1 LALVLLCTT
10 AVHAGQWT
18 ITPRLTLA
26 EVYSDNINLD
36 DSDKEYDL
44 VTEISPGI
52 SVHGESARLR
62 ADLDYQLQNT
72 IFLRNSD
79 ANGTSHQLTADG
91 TAEVTKNFFF
101 VDAAS
106 SIGQSIV
113 DADRTISTN
122 NINNAGNQT
131 DFYAYGVSPYIRPHF
146 GGYADGEFR
155 YSLDHVRYDDSVS
168 NSVENRFDANLV
180 SGRKFG
186 PLSWSANY
194 AYDDLR
200 RDKASNATY
209 QNADGEASYFISR
222 KFSLVAQ
229 AGWADNDIQT
239 SEEIENG
246 TYWAAGGFWQPS
258 RYYSLEAL
266 TGVNLT
272 TVTVGIY
279 PGRRTSLLVTY
290 RDRDVGLN
298 PGETWSGT
306 FSHRTRR
313 TTWSAD
319 YIEDTTTQQQQQL
332 GEGGFG
338 FLGVDPETGETNPNP
353 QPGDLIVITPTG
365 PITSLTNEVEERK
378 RGSGSVGMRTGKTGL
393 LFTVFSEKRRF
404 LTSLREEDT
413 WGFSSSI
420 DRRVAPRTNAVLTGS
435 WQRIEDDDPRDNVE
449 NEERDFW
456 FIDAQL
462 RRQISPRLDGMV
474 GYTFTRQE
482 SGRDDDGYDENRVIA
497 RITAYF

>member
-1 LALVLLCTT
+1 M
-10 AVHAGQWT
+10 
-18 ITPRLTLA
+18 A

-72 IFLRNSD
+72 IFLKNSG
-79 ANGTSHQLTADG
+79 ANGSSHQLTANG

-101 VDAAS
+101 VDAS
-106 SIGQSIV
+106 SAIGQSIV
-113 DADRTISTN
+113 DADRTISID

-146 GGYADGEFR
+146 GGYANGEFR

-200 RDKASNATY
+200 RNKASDSRF
-209 QNADGEASYFISR
+209 QNADGDARYFINR
-222 KFSLVAQ
+222 NFSLVAQ
-229 AGWADNDIQT
+229 AGWSENDFQT
-239 SEEIENG
+239 SEDIENG
-246 TYWAAGGFWQPS
+246 TYWAVGGFWQPS
-258 RYYSLEAL
+258 RYFSLEAL
-266 TGVNLT
+266 TGDNLT
-272 TVTVGIY
+272 TATVGIY
-279 PGRRTSLLVTY
+279 PGRRTSLQVTY
-290 RDRDVGLN
+290 RDREVGLN
-298 PGETWSGT
+298 PGETWSGIFT
-306 FSHRTRR
+306 HRTRR
-313 TTWSAD
+313 TTWSAS
-319 YIEDTTTQQQQQL
+319 YSEDTTTQQQQQL
-332 GEGGFG
+332 EEGGVG
-338 FLGVDPETGETNPNP
+338 FLGVDPLTGETNPNP
-353 QPGDLIVITPTG
+353 QPGDLVVITPTG

-378 RGSGSVGMRTGKTGL
+378 RASGTVGMRTGKTGL
-393 LFTVFSEKRRF
+393 RFTVFREQRRF

-413 WGFSSSI
+413 TGFSSSI
-420 DRRVAPRTNAVLTGS
+420 NRRVAPRTNAVLTGS
-435 WQRIEDDDPRDNVE
+435 WQRIEDDDPRDNVD
-449 NEERDFW
+449 NGERDFW
-456 FIDAQL
+456 YIDAQL
-462 RRQISPRLDGMV
+462 RRQIRPRLDGMV
-474 GYTFTRQE
+474 GYRFTRQE
-482 SGRDDDGYDENRVIA
+482 SDREDDGYSENRVIA

>member
-10 AVHAGQWT
+10 AVHAGQWD

-72 IFLRNSD
+72 FFLKNSD
-79 ANGTSHQLTADG
+79 ANGTSHQLSADG

-101 VDAAS
+101 VDASS

-113 DADRTISTN
+113 DADSTVSTN

-155 YSLDHVRYDDSVS
+155 YSLDHVRYEDSVS
-168 NSVENRFDANLV
+168 NSVENGFDANLV

-194 AYDDLR
+194 VYDDLR

-209 QNADGEASYFISR
+209 QNADGEARYFINR
-222 KFSLVAQ
+222 NFSLVAQ
-229 AGWADNDIQT
+229 AGWADNDFQS
-239 SEEIENG
+239 SEDIENG

-266 TGVNLT
+266 TGDNLT

-279 PGRRTSLLVTY
+279 PGRRTSLQVTW
-290 RDRDVGLN
+290 RDREVGLN
-298 PGETWSGT
+298 PGEAWFGT
-306 FSHRTRR
+306 FQHRTRR

-319 YIEDTTTQQQQQL
+319 YTEDTTTQQQQQL
-332 GEGGFG
+332 EEGGFG
-338 FLGVDPETGETNPNP
+338 FLGVDPLTGETNPNP
-353 QPGDLIVITPTG
+353 QPGDLVVITPTG

-393 LFTVFSEKRRF
+393 LFTVFREQRRF

-413 WGFSSSI
+413 WGFSSSV

-435 WQRIEDDDPRDNVE
+435 WQRTEDDDPRDNE
-449 NEERDFW
+449 SNGERDFW

>member
-1 LALVLLCTT
+1 
-10 AVHAGQWT
+10 VHAGDWT
-18 ITPRLTLA
+18 ITPRLTLG
-26 EVYSDNINLD
+26 EIYSDNINLD

-52 SVHGESARLR
+52 SLRGKSARTR
-62 ADLDYQLQNT
+62 AQLDYQMQNT
-72 IFLRNSD
+72 IFLKDSD
-79 ANGTSHQLTADG
+79 ANGISHQLNADG
-91 TAEVTKNFFF
+91 TAEITKNFFF
-101 VDAAS
+101 VDASS
-106 SIGQSIV
+106 SIGQAIV
-113 DADRTISTN
+113 DSGGTVSTN

-146 GGYADGEFR
+146 GGYADGVFR

-200 RDKASNATY
+200 RNDASDAKFK
-209 QNADGEASYFISR
+209 NADGEARYFINR

-229 AGWADNDIQT
+229 AGWSENDYQT

-266 TGVNLT
+266 TGDNLT

-279 PGRRTSLLVTY
+279 PGRRTSLEVTW
-290 RDRDVGLN
+290 RDREVGLN
-298 PGETWSGT
+298 PGEAWFGT
-306 FSHRTRR
+306 FRHRTRH
-313 TTWSAD
+313 TTWSAN
-319 YIEDTTTQQQQQL
+319 YTEETTTTQQQQL
-332 GEGGFG
+332 EEGGFT

-353 QPGDLIVITPTG
+353 QPGDLVVTVPIG

-378 RGSGSVGMRTGKTGL
+378 RASGSVGVKTGKSGL
-393 LFTVFSEKRRF
+393 IFTVFREQRRF

-413 WGFSSSI
+413 TGFSTSI
-420 DRRVAPRTNAVLTGS
+420 NRRVAPRTNAVLSGS
-435 WQRIEDDDPRDNVE
+435 WQRIENDDSDGNVDNGDS
-449 NEERDFW
+449 DFW
-456 FIDAQL
+456 VIGAQL
-462 RRQISPRLDGMV
+462 RRQIRPRLDGMV
-474 GYTFTRQE
+474 GYMFTRQD
-482 SGRDDDGYDENRVIA
+482 SDSDGDSYDENRLEA